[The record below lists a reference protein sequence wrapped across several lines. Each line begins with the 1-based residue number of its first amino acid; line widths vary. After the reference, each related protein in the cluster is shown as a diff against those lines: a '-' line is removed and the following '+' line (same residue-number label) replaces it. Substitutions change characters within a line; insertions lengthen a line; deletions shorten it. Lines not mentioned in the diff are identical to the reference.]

1 MNFKS
6 TLKNFQTKNSYR
18 SQIETDDDQRQNL
31 SSRVVGQMNFEAE
44 KRELLQQIE
53 NERYEKQRI
62 EAETQ

>member
-1 MNFKS
+1 
-6 TLKNFQTKNSYR
+6 
-18 SQIETDDDQRQNL
+18 
-31 SSRVVGQMNFEAE
+31 MNFEAE